1 MSDKY
6 DDIINLNRPI
16 SKNHAKM
23 SQRNRAAQFAPFA
36 ALTGFDDAVEETAR
50 TTDVQNTVND
60 DEILLIDS
68 CLRILK
74 NAENK
79 HPKVRIT
86 YFLHDE
92 RKDGGKYITTESNLL
107 KIDTDSNT
115 IILTDNQKI
124 PFCDILHIDS
134 RELDPYRI

>member
-6 DDIINLNRPI
+6 DDIINLDRPI

-50 TTDVQNTVND
+50 TTDMQNTVND

-74 NAENK
+74 NVENK